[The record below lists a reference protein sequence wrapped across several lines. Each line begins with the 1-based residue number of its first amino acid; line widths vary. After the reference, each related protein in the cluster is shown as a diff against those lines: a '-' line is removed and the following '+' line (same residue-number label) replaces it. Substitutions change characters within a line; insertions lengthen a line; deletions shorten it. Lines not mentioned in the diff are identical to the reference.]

1 MFLRKAAAFIKR
13 DFITE
18 ISYKSGFLTS
28 IIGIFFAALTFFFI
42 AKLFGKAAAPHL
54 QEYGGEYFPFVLIGI
69 AFSTF
74 LSTGLG
80 SSAAAIRQEQMLGTL
95 EAVLITPTRASAIII
110 YLSLWN
116 FIFSS
121 FHIFVYLL
129 MGRFVFGIKFS
140 VSQPFLILLIFFLS
154 ILSFSSLGIISSSF
168 VMIFKRGDP
177 VNWIVSTS
185 FELLGGIYYPITILP
200 EPLQIISHLLP
211 ITYAL
216 KALRGV
222 LLAGYSFTQV
232 KIEILALFAFVV
244 VLFPLAI
251 VFFEFALKWAK
262 KDGSLCQ
269 Y

>member
-13 DFITE
+13 DFLTE
-18 ISYKSGFLTS
+18 ISYKSGFLS
-28 IIGIFFAALTFFFI
+28 SLIGIFFAALTFFFI
-42 AKLFGKAAAPHL
+42 SKLFGQAAAPHL

-69 AFSTF
+69 AFSSF
-74 LSTGLG
+74 LSTGLS
-80 SSAAAIRQEQMLGTL
+80 SSASAIRQEQMQGTL
-95 EAVLITPTRASAIII
+95 EAMLITPTRASSITI

-121 FHIFVYLL
+121 FHILVYLL
-129 MGRFVFGIKFS
+129 LGRFVFGIRFS
-140 VSQPFLILLIFFLS
+140 VSQPFLILLILFLS
-154 ILSFSSLGIISSSF
+154 ILTFTSIGIISSSF

-177 VNWIVSTS
+177 VNWIVSTA
-185 FELLGGIYYPITILP
+185 FELLGGIYYPISILP
-200 EPLQIISHLLP
+200 EPLQFISHFLP

-222 LLAGYSFTQV
+222 LLAGYSFAQV
-232 KIEILALFAFVV
+232 KVDVLALFGFAVI
-244 VLFPLAI
+244 LFPLAI
-251 VFFEFALKWAK
+251 LFFEYALKWAK

>member
-13 DFITE
+13 DFLTE
-18 ISYKSGFLTS
+18 ISYKYGFLS
-28 IIGIFFAALTFFFI
+28 SFVGIFLSALTFFFI
-42 AKLFGKAAAPHL
+42 AKLFGNAAAPHL

-95 EAVLITPTRASAIII
+95 EAMLITPTRASSITV

-116 FIFSS
+116 FIYSLFY
-121 FHIFVYLL
+121 ILVYLL
-129 MGRFVFGIKFS
+129 LGRFVFGIQFHL
-140 VSQPFLILLIFFLS
+140 SQPFLIVVILFLS

-177 VNWIVSTS
+177 VNWIVSAS
-185 FELLGGIYYPITILP
+185 FELLGGIYYPISILP
-200 EPLQIISHLLP
+200 QPIQVISHLLP

-222 LLAGYSFTQV
+222 LLAGYNLAEV
-232 KIEILALFAFVV
+232 KIEILALFGFAVI
-244 VLFPLAI
+244 LFPMAI
-251 VFFEFALKWAK
+251 LFFEYAVKWAK
-262 KDGSLCQ
+262 KDGSLSQ

>member
-1 MFLRKAAAFIKR
+1 MN
-13 DFITE
+13 
-18 ISYKSGFLTS
+18 
-28 IIGIFFAALTFFFI
+28 IIGIFFSVLTFFFI
-42 AKLFGKAAAPHL
+42 AKLFGKAAAPYL
-54 QEYGGEYFPFVLIGI
+54 QEYGGDYFPFVLIGI

-74 LSTGLG
+74 LGVGLG
-80 SSAAAIRQEQMLGTL
+80 TSASAIRQEQMLGTL
-95 EAVLITPTRASAIII
+95 EALLITPTRASAITI

-121 FHIFVYLL
+121 FNIVIYLL
-129 MGRFVFGIKFS
+129 IGRFLFGLKFS
-140 VSQPFLILLIFFLS
+140 VSQPLLILLILFLS

-168 VMIFKRGDP
+168 VMIFKRGNP
-177 VNWIVSTS
+177 VNWIVSSS
-185 FELLGGIYYPITILP
+185 FDLLGGIYYPITILP
-200 EPLQIISHLLP
+200 EQLQIISHLLP

-232 KIEILALFAFVV
+232 KTEILALLAFAFI
-244 VLFPLAI
+244 LFPLAI
-251 VFFEFALKWAK
+251 LFFEYALKWAK